1 MSEIETVGIPCD
13 EDITLSYGQRTIE
26 IGILRD
32 YIKQTNTK
40 LQWGFGLKHHRLT
53 TKLSTIVKELSLSS
67 WSLEEKP
74 SVAHSY
80 YGPRWLL
87 VSRQNGHFM
96 LFKYISA
103 TFIPVMPKRDNKGT
117 PFNNIQCNYAL
128 VPMDAIIK
136 DGSYVSGYSHDNILQ
151 SYSHVNNRGFNVGT
165 FAIRASTIKKQIEIT
180 NRYDF
185 RNPSIPMNMEDI
197 CDKDIGGIAI
207 WGFDFRPTLTKA
219 VSKQRTRWLIAFREA
234 NIAKFAER
242 RIADAAIMGSYLEF
256 ICSIKPYM
264 RNPDWRTRKI
274 MPSSRL
280 LTTEQRLAGPQSLY
294 YWLRPDVCHK
304 CMGERAYGDILEIVM
319 RGSIKYPVV
328 TKYM

>member
-13 EDITLSYGQRTIE
+13 DGNTLSYGQRTFE
-26 IGILRD
+26 VGKLRD
-32 YIKQTNTK
+32 SISDINTK
-40 LQWGFGLKHHRLT
+40 LQWGFGLKYYRLT
-53 TKLSTIVKELSLSS
+53 TKLNTIVKELSLSS
-67 WSLEEKP
+67 WYLEEDP
-74 SVAHSY
+74 PIAYTY

-103 TFIPVMPKRDNKGT
+103 TFIPGLPKTDNKGHYY
-117 PFNNIQCNYAL
+117 NNIQCNYAL

-185 RNPSIPMNMEDI
+185 HNPTIPMNMGDI
-197 CDKDIGGIAI
+197 CDKDIGGIAL
-207 WGFDFRPTLTKA
+207 WGFDSIPTFDKA
-219 VSKQRTRWLIAFREA
+219 VSKQRTQWLLAFRDA

-264 RNPDWRTRKI
+264 RHLDWRTRRI

-319 RGSIKYPVV
+319 RGSIEHHVME
-328 TKYM
+328 KYM